1 MKLLPGSK
9 TENGVT
15 VEPVFEDRLEIG
27 DLQVFWRCFAKARAM
42 LVVGIKA
49 SSFVAC
55 CDYISCRRLWLL
67 EQAARD
73 LDVRAASESGDRC

>member
-9 TENGVT
+9 TENGV
-15 VEPVFEDRLEIG
+15 VFEDRLENWRFAGI
-27 DLQVFWRCFAKARAM
+27 LALFRQSNERCF
-42 LVVGIKA
+42 VVGIKV